1 MALLRSQNRPR
12 IGRGDRDV
20 AHVRGAQTYK
30 PMSAPPALG
39 SNNHPETSHAKL
51 SKNVARTPVF
61 GVRGSYFAPTV
72 ILDDRRLPLVFGSV
86 NPRKNLTEVRQ
97 CRIIKKMSAAI
108 AYTSVYAKRAA
119 KVLRPDERDAM
130 ELHVAEN
137 PEIHP
142 IVAGTGGVRKARWR
156 RQGKG
161 KRGGV
166 RVIYFYRSAAD
177 VVYFLDIY
185 AKAVK
190 EDLTPADKQ
199 QLKGLV
205 NRLKGVQ

>member
-1 MALLRSQNRPR
+1 M
-12 IGRGDRDV
+12 V
-20 AHVRGAQTYK
+20 
-30 PMSAPPALG
+30 PALD
-39 SNNHPETSHAKL
+39 L
-51 SKNVARTPVF
+51 SPSMPYN
-61 GVRGSYFAPTV
+61 
-72 ILDDRRLPLVFGSV
+72 
-86 NPRKNLTEVRQ
+86 E
-97 CRIIKKMSAAI
+97 KMSAAI
-108 AYTSVYAKRAA
+108 AYTSVYARRVE
-119 KVLRPDERDAM
+119 KVLRAEERDAM

-142 IVAGTGGVRKARWR
+142 VVAGTGGVRKARWG

-185 AKAVK
+185 AKAAK
-190 EDLTPADKQ
+190 EDLTPDDKQ
-199 QLKGLV
+199 QLRELV

>member
-1 MALLRSQNRPR
+1 
-12 IGRGDRDV
+12 
-20 AHVRGAQTYK
+20 
-30 PMSAPPALG
+30 
-39 SNNHPETSHAKL
+39 
-51 SKNVARTPVF
+51 
-61 GVRGSYFAPTV
+61 
-72 ILDDRRLPLVFGSV
+72 
-86 NPRKNLTEVRQ
+86 
-97 CRIIKKMSAAI
+97 MSAAI
-108 AYTSVYAKRAA
+108 AYTSGYEKRVAKI
-119 KVLRPDERDAM
+119 LRQEERDAM
-130 ELHVAEN
+130 ESHVAAN

-142 IVAGTGGVRKARWR
+142 VVSGTGGVRKARWG

-199 QLKGLV
+199 QLKELV

>member
-1 MALLRSQNRPR
+1 MPYTAS
-12 IGRGDRDV
+12 
-20 AHVRGAQTYK
+20 
-30 PMSAPPALG
+30 
-39 SNNHPETSHAKL
+39 
-51 SKNVARTPVF
+51 
-61 GVRGSYFAPTV
+61 
-72 ILDDRRLPLVFGSV
+72 
-86 NPRKNLTEVRQ
+86 
-97 CRIIKKMSAAI
+97 MSAAI

-119 KVLRPDERDAM
+119 KILPLDERDAM

-142 IVAGTGGVRKARWR
+142 VVAGTGGVRKARWG

-190 EDLTPADKQ
+190 
-199 QLKGLV
+199 
-205 NRLKGVQ
+205 